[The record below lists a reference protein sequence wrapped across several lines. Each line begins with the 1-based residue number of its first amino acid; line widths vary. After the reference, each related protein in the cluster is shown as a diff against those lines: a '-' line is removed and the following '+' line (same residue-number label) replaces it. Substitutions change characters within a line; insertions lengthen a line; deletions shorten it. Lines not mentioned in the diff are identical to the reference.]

1 MSAVTTASA
10 LPVRP
15 AINRDAPAI
24 KELVFAVLREYGLT
38 PDPANTDSDL
48 DDIDAHYFARGGWF
62 GVLVIDGSIVACA
75 GIHRDNANTCELRKM
90 CCLPQYR
97 GRGYGRHLLDHAL
110 AQARALKFKRV
121 VLETASPLKE
131 AIALYRHYGFTP
143 YEPEEMSE
151 RYDQAY
157 ELYL

>member
-1 MSAVTTASA
+1 MSAAPAANV

-15 AINRDAPAI
+15 AINRDAPAV
-24 KELVFAVLREYGLT
+24 KELVFSVLREYGLT
-38 PDPANTDSDL
+38 PDPRNTDADL
-48 DDIDAHYFARGGWF
+48 DDLDAHYFARGGWF
-62 GVLVIDGSIVACA
+62 GVVVIDGSVVACA
-75 GIHRDNANTCELRKM
+75 GIHRVDATTCELRKM
-90 CCLPQYR
+90 YCLPDYR
-97 GRGYGRHLLDHAL
+97 GRGYGRQLLDHAL

-151 RYDQAY
+151 RCDQAY
-157 ELYL
+157 EAFL